1 MKKQAALI
9 LLIAT
14 TFIASSSAESPRPGQ
29 DTGSLT
35 GDVVVA
41 VKHVDGGRA
50 TDYAIFVDAST
61 GSKPSDGQVDHIFRL
76 EATAQPGAEHHL
88 VIRSAH
94 VAWSPGKVSVQ
105 DESVGNLTFTIRGE
119 QDAPAPDLQTL
130 AAMPSN
136 WTVDGYGL
144 AHTVGGDLT
153 LPDQGLSDDTYVHLF
168 GVAGNAWWWCDSG
181 GRNSSGCNISCP
193 GGSGCGVACDD
204 GYYACCRCGII
215 FGGSSCKCKKEK

>member
-1 MKKQAALI
+1 MKKQSALT
-9 LLIAT
+9 LLIT
-14 TFIASSSAESPRPGQ
+14 TTLLAPSRAESPRPGQ
-29 DTGSLT
+29 DTGALT

-76 EATAQPGAEHHL
+76 QATAQPGAEHHV

-94 VAWSPGKVSVQ
+94 VAWSPGTVSVQ
-105 DESVGNLTFTIRGE
+105 DESGRDLTFTIRGE

-130 AAMPSN
+130 AAGPSD

-144 AHTVGGDLT
+144 AHTVGWDIT
-153 LPDQGLSDDTYVHLF
+153 LPDRALSDDAYVHLF
-168 GVAGNAWWWCDSG
+168 GMAGSSACGAG
-181 GRNSSGCNISCP
+181 GPNSSSCSITCVHFGCS
-193 GGSGCGVACDD
+193 VDCDD
-204 GYYACCRCGII
+204 GYACCNCIL
-215 FGGSSCKCKKEK
+215 FGSTCKCI